1 MSTELVIQ
9 QPETA
14 LIHTSAYT
22 AEQIGLI
29 KRTICKGATDD
40 ELAMFVEHCKRTGL
54 DPFSKQI
61 HAVKRWDTT
70 AGREVMA
77 IQTGIDGFRLIAQR
91 SGEYRGQLGPF
102 WCGADGQWTD
112 VWLQDGPPAAAKVA
126 VLRGSCEPFWAVA
139 RWQAYCQTKKDGSP
153 TSFWLRMGAEMLAKC
168 AESLAFRKGFPQ
180 ELSGLYTTEEMQ
192 QEDRGA
198 AESQSDIAA
207 RKIEMLQRADAAT
220 EAAANEPL
228 PKKSRVGKKGQSVE
242 LSMIQAFQ
250 YVKAQLSE
258 SGDDSSYYRILGS
271 NGFEHCNQITDVD
284 VARRVYKELG
294 QALSDARA
302 AKEPESERSKEA
314 K

>member
-1 MSTELVIQ
+1 MSTALVIQ

-250 YVKAQLSE
+250 YIKAQLSE
-258 SGDDSSYYRILGS
+258 SGDNKSYYRILGN
-271 NGFEHCNQITDVD
+271 NGFEHCNQITDLD
-284 VARRVYKELG
+284 VARLVYKELG
-294 QALSDARA
+294 QALSDARSE
-302 AKEPESERSKEA
+302 KESGVVVSKEGE
-314 K
+314 